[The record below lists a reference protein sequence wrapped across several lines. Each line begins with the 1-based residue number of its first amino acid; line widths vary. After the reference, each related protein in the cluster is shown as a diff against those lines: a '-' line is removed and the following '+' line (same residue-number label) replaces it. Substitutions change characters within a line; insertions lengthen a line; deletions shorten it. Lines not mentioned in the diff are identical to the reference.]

1 MANGQVANQWIAN
14 GGEKMN
20 VKMSR
25 KWLVSLS
32 VTLGMLILLWAIGSA
47 LAQGPEPQGDISSA
61 ATVNS
66 RISYQGVLTE
76 SGTPVNGNRN
86 MVFNFYT
93 NNTCSGVAVLQVI
106 KNNVPVT
113 DGLFSVELD
122 VTHGV
127 FWGQALWLEVEVG
140 GTPIGC
146 EEILPVPYALSLRPG
161 AKVMGDVA
169 SPSAVLNVT
178 QSDAGSAAFGVYGYG
193 PTVGIYGLGVETGVM
208 GHSYGHVGGRAGVYG
223 ESVVGVG
230 VRGIS
235 ASYHGVYGESNAYSH
250 HGGHFVNNNTSGSG
264 SQVGVWAGS
273 YWGNVIEG
281 HEVNASG
288 NSFDRVFRVSWTGE
302 VYADGRYY
310 CGETTSCYN
319 SGTGA
324 DVAERIDAIDA
335 LESGDVVEIAPD
347 HPGHFRRARTAF
359 SRAVAGVVSTNPA
372 MTMGN
377 DFDPEKEDWDDDR
390 PLLAL
395 VGVVPVKASAENGP
409 IVPGDLLVASATP
422 GHAMKADPN
431 PPVGTVIGKALEP
444 LEGGAGLIQM
454 LVMLQ

>member
-1 MANGQVANQWIAN
+1 MADRQVANQWIAS

-47 LAQGPEPQGDISSA
+47 MAQGPEPQGDISAA

-122 VTHGV
+122 VTHAV
-127 FWGQALWLEVEVG
+127 FWGQGLWLEVEVG
-140 GTPIGC
+140 GTSIGC
-146 EEILPVPYALSLRPG
+146 QEILPVPYALSLRPG
-161 AKVMGDVA
+161 AEVIGDVA
-169 SPSAVLNVT
+169 SPSAVLDVT
-178 QSDAGSAAFGVYGYG
+178 QFDAGSAAFGVYGYA
-193 PTVGIYGLGVETGVM
+193 PTTAIYGCAIETGVM
-208 GHSYGHVGGRAGVYG
+208 GHSYGHEGGRAGVYG

-230 VRGIS
+230 VRGTS
-235 ASYHGVYGESNAYSH
+235 AMNHGVYGESDAPSYATGY
-250 HGGHFVNNNTSGSG
+250 GGFFVNTGGGNLLAANN
-264 SQVGVWAGS
+264 A
-273 YWGNVIEG
+273 
-281 HEVNASG
+281 
-288 NSFDRVFRVSWTGE
+288 NSSSDLEFRVANNGS
-302 VYADGRYY
+302 VYSDNAFY
-310 CGETTSCYN
+310 CRWNYT
-319 SGTGA
+319 GTGTGGAIREA
-324 DVAERIDAIDA
+324 DLEGAPCLVDNTDADFAEMMPADEG
-335 LESGDVVEIAPD
+335 LEPGDVLVIAPD
-347 HPGHFRRARTAF
+347 GRLVRSDILYATN
-359 SRAVAGVVSTNPA
+359 VAGVYSTRPSYVGGGRHMGEPGYVPLA
-372 MTMGN
+372 MMG
-377 DFDPEKEDWDDDR
+377 
-390 PLLAL
+390 L
-395 VGVVPVKASAENGP
+395 VPVKASAENGP
-409 IVPGDLLVASATP
+409 IAPGDMLVASATP

-431 PPVGTVIGKALEP
+431 PPVGTIIGKALEG
-444 LEGGAGLIQM
+444 LEDSTGVIQM